1 MFEQS
6 LVMMMM
12 NLKEDSLASI
22 HDLIGFN
29 LPLIPI
35 SPPHTAVR
43 IREKTEDKKYAKHL
57 AEI

>member
-1 MFEQS
+1 
-6 LVMMMM
+6 MMMM
-12 NLKEDSLASI
+12 NPKEDSLASI

-57 AEI
+57 AGIR

>member
-1 MFEQS
+1 MYEQI
-6 LVMMMM
+6 LVMMM
-12 NLKEDSLASI
+12 NLKEDSLASL
-22 HDLIGFN
+22 HKFIGFN
-29 LPLIPI
+29 LPSIPI